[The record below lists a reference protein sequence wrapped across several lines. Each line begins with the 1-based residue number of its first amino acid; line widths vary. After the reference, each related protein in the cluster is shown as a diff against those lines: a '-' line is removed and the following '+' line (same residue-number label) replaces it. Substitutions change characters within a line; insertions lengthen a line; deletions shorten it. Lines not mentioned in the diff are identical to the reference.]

1 MSWASRRQAERAR
14 ATQPAPGFLKPTLI
28 SLRPYRRRIAVAM
41 VVLLAGLGTTL
52 AGPAIVGYMIN
63 NGLVAH
69 QSMMTVTICGIAYL
83 AVSAA
88 YFVLHPAAD
97 PPGLRYW

>member
-1 MSWASRRQAERAR
+1 
-14 ATQPAPGFLKPTLI
+14 
-28 SLRPYRRRIAVAM
+28 M
-41 VVLLAGLGTTL
+41 VVLLAGLGATL

-83 AVSAA
+83 AVERG
-88 YFVLHPAAD
+88 LLRPHPAAD
-97 PPGLRYW
+97 PPGLGYW